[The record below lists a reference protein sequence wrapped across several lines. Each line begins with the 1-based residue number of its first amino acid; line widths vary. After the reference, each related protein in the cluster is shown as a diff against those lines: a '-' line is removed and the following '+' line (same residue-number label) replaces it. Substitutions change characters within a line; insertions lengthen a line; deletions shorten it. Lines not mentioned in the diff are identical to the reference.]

1 MNPSQ
6 RNTVK
11 HNLTLLT
18 ALLLAPLAGA
28 DELALDAYNVI
39 WTTPSKNSSGSM
51 PLGNGDIGLNVW
63 VEEGGDLLLYIGKTD
78 SWDENS
84 RLLKLGRLRL
94 HFSNNPFAAGKPFR
108 QVLRTEEGAIEIA
121 AGPDGRE
128 LRARLWVDANRPVVR
143 IETESEQAFELETR
157 LELWRKDDR
166 TLNLP
171 GALAWC
177 YRNET
182 SCWTDTMTVQDL
194 APLIP
199 KFRDPLLGLTSGAL
213 VAGDGLE
220 VAGANILR
228 SKAPGK
234 RFVVSAHPLVGQTPS
249 VDDWVARAR
258 QQAAATGKTPL
269 DQAWSE
275 HRAWWQAFWARSRI
289 DISGSPEAEK
299 VCQGYHLQR
308 FMTACAGR
316 GRYPIQFAG
325 SIFTVD
331 GTRET
336 GGNRAGVPESYD
348 ADFRMWGGAYW
359 FQNTRLLYWHALMAG
374 DFDIMQPFFRFYRE
388 ALPLAEARTRLYF
401 GHDGAFFPETLTFW
415 GTYLNSNY
423 GIDRSG
429 KTTSRSDVVARVRG
443 ETSRGPW
450 QVGEVANTYIRRYW
464 QGGIEL
470 LAMMLDYQALT
481 QDERFVG
488 DTLLPLARPIL
499 RFYREHYPQRD
510 ERGKI
515 VFAPAQSLETWHVAV
530 NPMPEIA
537 GLRWVTDGLLRLPNL
552 SEDDRK
558 AWIELRELLPP
569 LPSRAEF
576 QTKKKYLIP
585 ALQYDVQANSEN
597 PELYAVFPYRLFGVG
612 KADLEVA
619 RETYARRLHKA
630 TGCWRQDSI
639 QAALLGLTDDA
650 RKFVVTNAGNV
661 APQAR
666 FPGFLY
672 HHFDWIPDVDQG
684 GVIMIALQRM
694 LMQCDGDRI
703 LLLPAWPK
711 DWDVSFKLHAPQ
723 QTTVECVYRGG
734 KVEMLK
740 VTPESRR
747 KDVEVMTSATATVPA
762 TTR

>member
-1 MNPSQ
+1 
-6 RNTVK
+6 
-11 HNLTLLT
+11 
-18 ALLLAPLAGA
+18 
-28 DELALDAYNVI
+28 
-39 WTTPSKNSSGSM
+39 M

-63 VEEGGDLLLYIGKTD
+63 VEEGGDLLLYIGKCD

-94 HFSNNPFAAGKPFR
+94 HFSHNPFAAGKPFR
-108 QVLRTEEGAIEIA
+108 QVLHTGDGSIEIA

-128 LRARLWVDANRPVVR
+128 LRARLWVDANRPAVR

-157 LELWRKDDR
+157 LELWRKEDR

-182 SCWTDTMTVQDL
+182 SCWSDTMTVQDL

-199 KFRDPLLGLTSGAL
+199 KFRDPLLGLTSGVL

-220 VAGANILR
+220 AAGANVLR

-234 RFVVSAHPLVGQTPS
+234 RFVVSAHPLVAQTPS
-249 VDDWVARAR
+249 VDDWAAQAR
-258 QQAAATGKTPL
+258 QQAAATGKIPL
-269 DQAWSE
+269 DQAWAE
-275 HRAWWQAFWARSRI
+275 HRAWWQAFWQRSAI
-289 DISGSPEAEK
+289 VVSGSPEAEK

-316 GRYPIQFAG
+316 GRYPIQFGG

-331 GTRET
+331 GTKET
-336 GGNRAGVPESYD
+336 AGNRANLGIPDVYD

-388 ALPLAEARTRLYF
+388 ALPLAEARTQSYF
-401 GHDGAFFPETLTFW
+401 GHPGAFFPETMMFW
-415 GTYLNSNY
+415 GTYLNKNY
-423 GIDRSG
+423 GLDRSG
-429 KTTSRSDVVARVRG
+429 RK
-443 ETSRGPW
+443 P
-450 QVGEVANTYIRRYW
+450 GEVVNPYIRHHLN
-464 QGGIEL
+464 GNLEL
-470 LAMMLDYQALT
+470 LAMMLDYHAFSRDARFR
-481 QDERFVG
+481 DEQ
-488 DTLLPLARPIL
+488 LLPMARAIL
-499 RFYREHYPQRD
+499 TFYREHYPRRD
-510 ERGKI
+510 GAGKMI
-515 VFAPAQSLETWHVAV
+515 LEPSQALETWQVTV
-530 NPMPEIA
+530 NPLPDVA
-537 GLRWVTDGLLRLPNL
+537 GLHGVIGGLLQLDALP
-552 SEDDRK
+552 EADRK
-558 AWIELRELLPP
+558 AWAGLQRLLPP
-569 LPSRAEF
+569 LPSRVEYA
-576 QTKKKYLIP
+576 KKRYLIP
-585 ALQYDVQANSEN
+585 ALQYDVLANAEN
-597 PELYAVFPYRLFGVG
+597 PELYAVFPFRLFGVG
-612 KADLEVA
+612 KPDLEVA
-619 RETYARRLHKA
+619 RETYARRLNKG

-639 QAALLGLTDDA
+639 HAALLGLTDDA
-650 RKFVVTNAGNV
+650 RKFLVTNAGNV

-711 DWDVSFKLHAPQ
+711 DWDVSFKLHAPR
-723 QTTVECVYRGG
+723 QTTVECVYRSG
-734 KVEMLK
+734 KVESLTI
-740 VTPESRR
+740 TPESRR
-747 KDVEVMTSATATVPA
+747 KDVEVMSAAGE
-762 TTR
+762 RKK

>member
-1 MNPSQ
+1 MINPALRSAS
-6 RNTVK
+6 T
-11 HNLTLLT
+11 TWLT
-18 ALLLAPLAGA
+18 ALCQAYAALPATAPAPKA
-28 DELALDAYNVI
+28 PDVT

-51 PLGNGDIGLNVW
+51 PLGNGDISLNVW

-94 HFSNNPFAAGKPFR
+94 HFSHQPFAAGKPFR
-108 QVLRTEEGAIEIA
+108 QVLHTGDGSIEIA
-121 AGPDGRE
+121 AGQDGRE

-143 IETESEQAFELETR
+143 IETESEQAFTLETR
-157 LELWRKDDR
+157 LELWRKTDR
-166 TLNLP
+166 ALDLP
-171 GALAWC
+171 DALAWC
-177 YRNET
+177 HRNDT

-234 RFVVSAHPLVGQTPS
+234 RFLVSAHPLVAQTPS
-249 VDDWVARAR
+249 ADDWVAQAR

-269 DQAWSE
+269 DQAWAE
-275 HRAWWQAFWARSRI
+275 HRAWWQAFWQRSWI
-289 DISGSPEAEK
+289 AVSGSADAEK
-299 VCQGYHLQR
+299 VGQGYNLQR

-336 GGNRAGVPESYD
+336 GGNRGGVPESYD
-348 ADFRMWGGAYW
+348 ADFRIWGGAYW

-374 DFDIMQPFFRFYRE
+374 DFDLMQPFFRLYRDI
-388 ALPLAEARTRLYF
+388 LPLAEARTRLYF

-415 GTYLNSNY
+415 GAYLNANY
-423 GIDRSG
+423 GVDRSG
-429 KTTSRSDVVARVRG
+429 KTTSGSDVVARVRG

-450 QVGEVANTYIRRYW
+450 QVGEVANTYIRHHIN
-464 QGGIEL
+464 GGLEL
-470 LAMMLDYQALT
+470 LTMMLDYQALT
-481 QDERFVG
+481 QDERFLG

-499 RFYREHYPQRD
+499 TFYREHYPQRD
-510 ERGKI
+510 EQGKI

-558 AWIELRELLPP
+558 AWTELRDLLPP
-569 LPSRAEF
+569 LPSRVEYA
-576 QTKKKYLIP
+576 KKKYLIP
-585 ALQYDVQANSEN
+585 ALQYDVLANCEN
-597 PELYAVFPYRLFGVG
+597 PELYAVFPYRHFGLG
-612 KADLEVA
+612 KADLEIG
-619 RETYARRLHKA
+619 RETYDRRLYKA
-630 TGCWRQDSI
+630 TGCWRQDAI
-639 QAALLGLTDDA
+639 QAALLGLSDDA
-650 RKFVVTNAGNV
+650 RRFLVENVGNV

-711 DWDVSFKLHAPQ
+711 DWDVSFKLHAPR
-723 QTTVECVYRGG
+723 QTTVECDVRNGRI
-734 KVEMLK
+734 ERLA
-740 VTPESRR
+740 VTPPER
-747 KDVEVMTSATATVPA
+747 KGDVVVHAAPGKG
-762 TTR
+762 